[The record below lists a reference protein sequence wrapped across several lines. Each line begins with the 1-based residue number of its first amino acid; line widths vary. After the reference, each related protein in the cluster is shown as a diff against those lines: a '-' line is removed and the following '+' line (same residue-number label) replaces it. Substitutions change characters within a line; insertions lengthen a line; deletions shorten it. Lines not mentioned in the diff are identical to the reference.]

1 MRPAGEPTTRSTEP
15 TRSTE
20 TSVGTGATSGAGT
33 TSSTTTDTSLSTD
46 PTGSATMTS
55 ETSSSTTPSPSSTR
69 SRSTRS
75 PGTPSTSSRRSTG
88 QTAGGGV
95 APDLDGERGLPFLRL
110 VRIEL
115 RKSVDTRAGSWLLIT
130 LAGIVALVSL
140 ALAIW
145 GPEADQT
152 FVSFLQAAFLPLTIL
167 VPVLGIMSATQEWS
181 QRTGLTTFALEPRR
195 GRVVAAKMVAG
206 AALGLAVLA
215 AAFAGAAVA
224 TALAGATWTLDGLSV
239 AGVVLVV
246 VLFTLQGVGFG
257 LALLNTPLAIVAT
270 LVLPTVWSILS
281 GLFSWFS
288 DVAPWLDLS
297 TATVPLLEGTLD
309 GEAWGHLVTSTGLWV
324 ALPLAV
330 GTWRVLR
337 REIS

>member
-55 ETSSSTTPSPSSTR
+55 ETSSSNA
-69 SRSTRS
+69 
-75 PGTPSTSSRRSTG
+75 PSTSSRRSTG

-115 RKSVDTRAGSWLLIT
+115 RKSVDTRAGRWLLIT

>member
-1 MRPAGEPTTRSTEP
+1 M
-15 TRSTE
+15 
-20 TSVGTGATSGAGT
+20 
-33 TSSTTTDTSLSTD
+33 
-46 PTGSATMTS
+46 
-55 ETSSSTTPSPSSTR
+55 
-69 SRSTRS
+69 
-75 PGTPSTSSRRSTG
+75 
-88 QTAGGGV
+88 

-115 RKSVDTRAGSWLLIT
+115 RKSVDTRAGRWLLIT

>member
-20 TSVGTGATSGAGT
+20 TSVGTGATSGVGT
-33 TSSTTTDTSLSTD
+33 TSSTTTSLSTD

-55 ETSSSTTPSPSSTR
+55 ETSSSTTPSPST
-69 SRSTRS
+69 T
-75 PGTPSTSSRRSTG
+75 PGTG

-115 RKSVDTRAGSWLLIT
+115 RKSVDTRAGRWLLIT